1 MHINYTD
8 GLCDA
13 PPHLLLLNSI
23 CRSPTLF
30 LNINRKNIESIQQVA
45 NSILDDNYQ
54 IKQIIFD
61 HTGDPIYDRLLTHK
75 LNNYLEKKGI
85 KGFLLSSEWTKQQ
98 YTTLVDIFYLN
109 MNFLIPTM
117 LDLPLNL
124 DRRKYNYSCLNRN
137 PRWHRLLLY
146 TMLKRQNLLTN
157 NIFTFYNKDPYNG
170 NPIWGYT
177 NKEDFGN
184 YYQDAIDNLKDMPL
198 TWLSEDSNG
207 YNDLGTSHPAYRD
220 AQCNIITET
229 EVCVE
234 FSGEK
239 IWKPIASGQCFHII
253 GSVGTNSWLNTLG
266 FETFNDV
273 YDSTT
278 SIIQRLEEVV
288 NQISSENL
296 YTKHNLDKIKHNYH
310 HIRTGIVNKT
320 IIDPLDT
327 IINF

>member
-1 MHINYTD
+1 
-8 GLCDA
+8 
-13 PPHLLLLNSI
+13 
-23 CRSPTLF
+23 LF